1 MSRAVCPMC
10 HHANRPTARVCDE
23 CDYELGQS
31 VDTLRGLLKT
41 QLANARAMFWVL
53 VVTQLALAGV
63 VVLAVIYGFVIFA
76 GLPFVFVAYQLV
88 GAARKISITKHSLE
102 LVKQMELP
110 TATVVSTRQR

>member
-1 MSRAVCPMC
+1 
-10 HHANRPTARVCDE
+10 
-23 CDYELGQS
+23 
-31 VDTLRGLLKT
+31 
-41 QLANARAMFWVL
+41 MFWVL

-63 VVLAVIYGFVIFA
+63 VVLGVIYGFVIFA

-88 GAARKISITKHSLE
+88 GAARKISITKHSLK